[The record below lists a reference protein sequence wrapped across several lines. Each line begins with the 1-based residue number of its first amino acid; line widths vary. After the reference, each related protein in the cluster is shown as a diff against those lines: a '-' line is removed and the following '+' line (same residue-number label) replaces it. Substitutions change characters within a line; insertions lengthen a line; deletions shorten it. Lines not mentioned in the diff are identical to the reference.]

1 MRQVEIAPGVTLGGR
16 DLVLIAGPCV
26 IESEAHATGLA
37 RELAA
42 IAKRAGQ
49 AAAKVQVEQ
58 KTVVPV

>member
-1 MRQVEIAPGVTLGGR
+1 MRQVEIAPGVTLGGP

-37 RELAA
+37 TELAA

-49 AAAKVQVEQ
+49 LLRELRLSRV
-58 KTVVPV
+58 KTAP